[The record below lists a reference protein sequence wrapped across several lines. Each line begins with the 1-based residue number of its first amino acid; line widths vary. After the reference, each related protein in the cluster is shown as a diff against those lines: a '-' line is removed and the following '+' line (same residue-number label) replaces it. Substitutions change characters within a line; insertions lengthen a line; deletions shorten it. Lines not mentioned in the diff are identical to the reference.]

1 MNKKGIVVLLIGL
14 LSVNAHAIYAQQQAA
29 VSFTLDQA
37 IQYAL
42 EHSVAA
48 KNAMLDQQISEAK
61 VKETTG
67 IGLPQI
73 SGSASVIDNPKL
85 PRFYQAY
92 STAPGSFSFIDP
104 TKYPGLKNG
113 DVYAAQNFLQLR
125 SNGGVSAT
133 ANQILFSGSYLV
145 GLKAAKTYR
154 ELSLRNLN
162 ETKEQV
168 IIQVTKAFYGVIINK
183 ERTDLFTNNINRVDS
198 LLKNTKALN
207 ENGFAESIDVD
218 RIQVN
223 LNNLIVERDKF
234 LNLNELSLELL
245 KFQMNF
251 PMDQTISVAGT
262 IQDVQVA
269 DPVAEYQQDWDIKQR
284 PDYQTLETN
293 RKLQELNIRNKY
305 AAGLPSLN
313 AFATYGYS
321 TQSNGVG
328 GIFKTKS
335 AFQEDNLV
343 GRDSWYD
350 YSQIGVTMSIPI
362 FSGFQ
367 RHYQVQQEK
376 INMMKIDNN
385 FIGLKNSIDLEIK
398 QSTVNFRN
406 ALKSLGAQKSNMEL
420 AGKVA
425 RVTKIKYEE
434 GVGSNIEVV
443 DAENSLRQAQT
454 NYYNALYDA
463 MIAKVDIDK
472 AFGKILS
479 NTAETTK

>member
-1 MNKKGIVVLLIGL
+1 MNKKVIVVLLIGL
-14 LSVNAHAIYAQQQAA
+14 FSLKAGYAQEQAA
-29 VSFTLDQA
+29 ASFTLDQA

-42 EHSVAA
+42 EHSIATQ
-48 KNAMLDQQISEAK
+48 NAVLDQKISDAK

-73 SGSASVIDNPKL
+73 SGSASVVHNPQL
-85 PRFYQAY
+85 PRFYQQY
-92 STAPGSFSFIDP
+92 SDAPGGFSFIDP
-104 TKYPGLKNG
+104 TLLPGIKNG
-113 DVYAAQNFLQLR
+113 DVYAAQNFFQLK
-125 SNGGVSAT
+125 SSGDVSAT
-133 ANQILFSGSYLV
+133 ANQLLFNGSYLV

-162 ETKEQV
+162 QTREQV

-207 ENGFAESIDVD
+207 ANGFAESIDVD

-245 KFQMNF
+245 KFQMNY
-251 PMDQTISVAGT
+251 PMEQPITVTGT
-262 IQDVQVA
+262 IQDVQVD
-269 DPVAEYQQDWDIKQR
+269 DPVAAYQQEWDYKQR

-293 RKLQELNIRNKY
+293 RKLQELNVRNKY
-305 AAGLPSLN
+305 AAGMPVLS
-313 AFATYGYS
+313 AFAKYGYS
-321 TQSNGVG
+321 TQSNGIG
-328 GIFKTKS
+328 GIFKTNS
-335 AFQEDNLV
+335 NFQEIPQV
-343 GRDSWYD
+343 GRDKWYA
-350 YSQIGVTMSIPI
+350 YSQIGVSMNIPI

-367 RHYQVQQEK
+367 LHYQVQQEK
-376 INMMKIDNN
+376 ISLMKIQNN
-385 FIGLKNSIDLEIK
+385 FTGLKNSIDLEIK

-406 ALKSLGAQKSNMEL
+406 ALRSLSAQQSNMDL

-425 RVTKIKYEE
+425 QVTKVKYEQ

-472 AFGKILS
+472 AYGKILPAAVVS
-479 NTAETTK
+479 K